1 LSTESGLHLTLSRVN
16 GDGLSEGEGVAR
28 IVGSLD
34 LGEPVEVR
42 TVVGRRPVRKGW
54 VDIVLIR
61 PRVWIKHVRPQPV
74 EPSATCGNL
83 RSRCVTRPG
92 VCRLYPREFRTVYE
106 GGLRGANSVDRAAIG
121 VERETPSDSRAYP
134 FKTSTACTRS
144 SEWTGVVGASR

>member
-61 PRVWIKHVRPQPV
+61 PEFGSNTSDPNQSSHLRP
-74 EPSATCGNL
+74 
-83 RSRCVTRPG
+83 
-92 VCRLYPREFRTVYE
+92 
-106 GGLRGANSVDRAAIG
+106 AAISVLG
-121 VERETPSDSRAYP
+121 V
-134 FKTSTACTRS
+134 
-144 SEWTGVVGASR
+144 